1 MVSTD
6 ALSLTPLAARDITGC
21 MALSAEAG
29 WNQLPDD
36 WTLFLE
42 RGAVFGLMG
51 GEGRPLATGAIL
63 PYGNAFA
70 WVSMVLVTAPSRR
83 ARIGTR
89 ILEACCTELTQRR
102 LVAVLDATPAGEQV
116 YRPLGFEPLFGL
128 TRRQGAGDGRG
139 GIPAGIRLMR
149 ESDLPVVAD
158 IDAAAFGARRSFL
171 LENFFRRAPHLAFV
185 TEDGEGFALAR
196 PGRIATQ
203 VGPVVART
211 RTPRPRCSARHLTPP
226 PDRYSSIFAT
236 AGRELRA
243 NSNGAVLQNNGR
255 SCAWRCAMTLRSAMR
270 RARSSSRGQSL
281 VERESGCQRWKI
293 PTNVASARRCFRAS
307 LSTSRYVADAGTV
320 SFLTESA
327 SRRK

>member
-89 ILEACCTELTQRR
+89 ILEACCTELTQRG

-139 GIPAGIRLMR
+139 GVPAGIRLMR

-185 TEDGEGFALAR
+185 TEDSEGFALAR

-203 VGPVVART
+203 LGPIVAANEATAAALLGAALDTVTGPVFLDLCDYWKGLARELERCGLTVQRPFLRMALCHAAPFGDPART
-211 RTPRPRCSARHLTPP
+211 
-226 PDRYSSIFAT
+226 FVV
-236 AGRELRA
+236 AGPEF
-243 NSNGAVLQNNGR
+243 G
-255 SCAWRCAMTLRSAMR
+255 
-270 RARSSSRGQSL
+270 
-281 VERESGCQRWKI
+281 
-293 PTNVASARRCFRAS
+293 
-307 LSTSRYVADAGTV
+307 
-320 SFLTESA
+320 
-327 SRRK
+327 

>member
-42 RGAVFGLMG
+42 RGAVFGLLG

-203 VGPVVART
+203 VGPVVARDEN
-211 RTPRPRCSARHLTPP
+211 SAAALLGTALNAAAGPIFLDLC
-226 PDRYSSIFAT
+226 DRWKGVA
-236 AGRELRA
+236 RELERR
-243 NSNGAVLQNNGR
+243 GFTEQR
-255 SCAWRCAMTLRSAMR
+255 PFLRMALR
-270 RARSSSRGQSL
+270 HDAPFGDAACTF
-281 VERESGCQRWKI
+281 V
-293 PTNVASARRCFRAS
+293 VAGPEF
-307 LSTSRYVADAGTV
+307 G
-320 SFLTESA
+320 
-327 SRRK
+327 